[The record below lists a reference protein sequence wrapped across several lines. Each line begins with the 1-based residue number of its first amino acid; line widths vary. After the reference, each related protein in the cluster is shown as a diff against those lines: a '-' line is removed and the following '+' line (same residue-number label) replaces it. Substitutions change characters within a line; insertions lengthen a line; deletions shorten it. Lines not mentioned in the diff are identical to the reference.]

1 MTRCR
6 APIGRLT
13 HLQLEVLLLAELLA
27 AAQLA
32 VQQLVLALLVLPAGC
47 VAPVIV
53 TFQDQNKDLGTFWV
67 I

>member
-32 VQQLVLALLVLPAGC
+32 VQQLVLALLILPTRS
-47 VAPVIV
+47 VAPVEMLYTGLKIYV
-53 TFQDQNKDLGTFWV
+53 AYKFFK
-67 I
+67 

>member
-27 AAQLA
+27 AAELA
-32 VQQLVLALLVLPAGC
+32 VQQLVLALLILPTRC
-47 VAPVIV
+47 VAPAKI
-53 TFQDQNKDLGTFWV
+53 F

>member
-32 VQQLVLALLVLPAGC
+32 VQQLVLALLILPTRG
-47 VAPVIV
+47 VAPAKILYTGLKIYV
-53 TFQDQNKDLGTFWV
+53 TYKFFK
-67 I
+67 